1 MSTKK
6 LIAQA
11 MRCCDSTT
19 TDGGMLLLSAEEKSE
34 LDRRLAEDEAA
45 PNDVVDWESIK
56 TEAQARWQN
65 YAKNELGKTLNK
77 F

>member
-6 LIAQA
+6 FIAQA
-11 MRCCDSTT
+11 MGCCDSTT
-19 TDGGMLLLSAEEKSE
+19 NDVGMLLLNAEEKSE

-56 TEAQARWQN
+56 AEAQARWQ
-65 YAKNELGKTLNK
+65 K
-77 F
+77 